1 MNPLEEKDIQILK
14 EMFRESEAR
23 MENKME
29 ARMVEM
35 FHESEARMEA
45 MMDRKIDALR
55 TENNEKFESI
65 DQKFDAIDK
74 RFEAIDQKFDA
85 IDKRFEAIDQKF
97 DAIDKR
103 FEAMD
108 KKIEDTAAQVQR
120 NTAILMDAE
129 FSRRFDLIEEQL
141 QLLMEKMTAPAR
153 VDKLEDDMTVVKASI
168 RNLSGRVQTLEEARH
183 LQ

>member
-55 TENNEKFESI
+55 TETNDKLEAMQAENNQKFESI
-65 DQKFDAIDK
+65 DK
-74 RFEAIDQKFDA
+74 RFED
-85 IDKRFEAIDQKF
+85 
-97 DAIDKR
+97 
-103 FEAMD
+103 MD

-120 NTAILMDAE
+120 NTALLMDAE

>member
-14 EMFRESEAR
+14 EMFR
-23 MENKME
+23 
-29 ARMVEM
+29 
-35 FHESEARMEA
+35 ESEARMEA

-74 RFEAIDQKFDA
+74 RFES
-85 IDKRFEAIDQKF
+85 IDQKF

-141 QLLMEKMTAPAR
+141 QLLVEKMTAPAR

>member
-14 EMFRESEAR
+14 EMFHESEAR

-29 ARMVEM
+29 ARMAEM
-35 FHESEARMEA
+35 FRESEARMEA

-55 TENNEKFESI
+55 TETNEK
-65 DQKFDAIDK
+65 
-74 RFEAIDQKFDA
+74 
-85 IDKRFEAIDQKF
+85 
-97 DAIDKR
+97 

>member
-1 MNPLEEKDIQILK
+1 VNPLEEKDIQILK
-14 EMFRESEAR
+14 EMFR
-23 MENKME
+23 
-29 ARMVEM
+29 
-35 FHESEARMEA
+35 ESEARMEA

-55 TENNEKFESI
+55 TENNEKFES
-65 DQKFDAIDK
+65 
-74 RFEAIDQKFDA
+74 IDQKFDA

>member
-1 MNPLEEKDIQILK
+1 MEEKDIQILK

-35 FHESEARMEA
+35 FQESEARMENKMEARMVEMFQESEARMEA

-55 TENNEKFESI
+55 TETNDKLDAMQAENNQKFES
-65 DQKFDAIDK
+65 
-74 RFEAIDQKFDA
+74 
-85 IDKRFEAIDQKF
+85 
-97 DAIDKR
+97 IDKR

-108 KKIEDTAAQVQR
+108 KKIEDTAVQVQR

>member
-1 MNPLEEKDIQILK
+1 MEEKDIQILK
-14 EMFRESEAR
+14 EMFR
-23 MENKME
+23 
-29 ARMVEM
+29 
-35 FHESEARMEA
+35 ESEARMEA

-74 RFEAIDQKFDA
+74 RFES
-85 IDKRFEAIDQKF
+85 IDKRFESIDQKF

-153 VDKLEDDMTVVKASI
+153 VDKLEDDRS
-168 RNLSGRVQTLEEARH
+168 EERR
-183 LQ
+183 

>member
-1 MNPLEEKDIQILK
+1 
-14 EMFRESEAR
+14 MFRESEAR

-35 FHESEARMEA
+35 FQESEARMEA

-55 TENNEKFESI
+55 TETNEKLDAMQAENNQKFES
-65 DQKFDAIDK
+65 
-74 RFEAIDQKFDA
+74 
-85 IDKRFEAIDQKF
+85 
-97 DAIDKR
+97 IDKR

-120 NTAILMDAE
+120 NTALLMDAE

>member
-23 MENKME
+23 ME
-29 ARMVEM
+29 
-35 FHESEARMEA
+35 A
-45 MMDRKIDALR
+45 MMERKIDALR

-74 RFEAIDQKFDA
+74 RFES
-85 IDKRFEAIDQKF
+85 IDQKF

-129 FSRRFDLIEEQL
+129 FSRRVDLIEEQL

>member
-55 TENNEKFESI
+55 TETNDKLDAMQAENNQKFES
-65 DQKFDAIDK
+65 
-74 RFEAIDQKFDA
+74 
-85 IDKRFEAIDQKF
+85 
-97 DAIDKR
+97 IDKR

-120 NTAILMDAE
+120 NTALLMDAE

>member
-1 MNPLEEKDIQILK
+1 MEKKDIQILK

-55 TENNEKFESI
+55 TETNDKLDAMQAENNQKFES
-65 DQKFDAIDK
+65 
-74 RFEAIDQKFDA
+74 
-85 IDKRFEAIDQKF
+85 
-97 DAIDKR
+97 IDKR

-120 NTAILMDAE
+120 NTALLMDAE

>member
-14 EMFRESEAR
+14 EMFR
-23 MENKME
+23 
-29 ARMVEM
+29 
-35 FHESEARMEA
+35 ESEARMEA

-85 IDKRFEAIDQKF
+85 IDKRFEA
-97 DAIDKR
+97 
-103 FEAMD
+103 MD

-120 NTAILMDAE
+120 NTALLMDAE

>member
-1 MNPLEEKDIQILK
+1 MEEKDIQILK

-23 MENKME
+23 ME
-29 ARMVEM
+29 AI
-35 FHESEARMEA
+35 
-45 MMDRKIDALR
+45 MDRKIDELR

-74 RFEAIDQKFDA
+74 RFES
-85 IDKRFEAIDQKF
+85 IDQKF

-120 NTAILMDAE
+120 NTALLMDAE

>member
-29 ARMVEM
+29 VRMVEM

-55 TENNEKFESI
+55 TETNDKLEAMQAENNQKFES
-65 DQKFDAIDK
+65 
-74 RFEAIDQKFDA
+74 
-85 IDKRFEAIDQKF
+85 
-97 DAIDKR
+97 IDKR

>member
-14 EMFRESEAR
+14 EMFR
-23 MENKME
+23 
-29 ARMVEM
+29 
-35 FHESEARMEA
+35 ESEARMEA

-74 RFEAIDQKFDA
+74 RFES
-85 IDKRFEAIDQKF
+85 IDKRFESIDQKF

-120 NTAILMDAE
+120 NTALLMDAE

>member
-14 EMFRESEAR
+14 EMFR
-23 MENKME
+23 
-29 ARMVEM
+29 
-35 FHESEARMEA
+35 ESEARMEA

-55 TENNEKFESI
+55 TENNEKFES
-65 DQKFDAIDK
+65 
-74 RFEAIDQKFDA
+74 
-85 IDKRFEAIDQKF
+85 
-97 DAIDKR
+97 
-103 FEAMD
+103 MD

>member
-1 MNPLEEKDIQILK
+1 VNPLEEKDIQILK
-14 EMFRESEAR
+14 EMFR
-23 MENKME
+23 
-29 ARMVEM
+29 
-35 FHESEARMEA
+35 ESEARMEA

-74 RFEAIDQKFDA
+74 RFES
-85 IDKRFEAIDQKF
+85 IDQKF

-120 NTAILMDAE
+120 NTALLMDAE

>member
-35 FHESEARMEA
+35 FQASEARMEA

-55 TENNEKFESI
+55 TETNDKLDAMQAENNQKFES
-65 DQKFDAIDK
+65 
-74 RFEAIDQKFDA
+74 
-85 IDKRFEAIDQKF
+85 
-97 DAIDKR
+97 IDKR

>member
-23 MENKME
+23 ME
-29 ARMVEM
+29 
-35 FHESEARMEA
+35 ARMEA

-55 TENNEKFESI
+55 TETNDKLEAMQAENN
-65 DQKFDAIDK
+65 QK
-74 RFEAIDQKFDA
+74 
-85 IDKRFEAIDQKF
+85 
-97 DAIDKR
+97 

>member
-14 EMFRESEAR
+14 EMFR
-23 MENKME
+23 
-29 ARMVEM
+29 
-35 FHESEARMEA
+35 ESEARMEA

-65 DQKFDAIDK
+65 DQKFDAID
-74 RFEAIDQKFDA
+74 
-85 IDKRFEAIDQKF
+85 QKF

-108 KKIEDTAAQVQR
+108 KKIEDTAVQVQR

>member
-14 EMFRESEAR
+14 EMFHESEVR
-23 MENKME
+23 M
-29 ARMVEM
+29 
-35 FHESEARMEA
+35 EARMEA

-55 TENNEKFESI
+55 TETNDKLEAMQAENTQKFES
-65 DQKFDAIDK
+65 
-74 RFEAIDQKFDA
+74 
-85 IDKRFEAIDQKF
+85 
-97 DAIDKR
+97 IDKR

>member
-1 MNPLEEKDIQILK
+1 MEEKDIQILK

-35 FHESEARMEA
+35 FQESEARMEA

-55 TENNEKFESI
+55 TETNDKLDAMHAENNQMFESI
-65 DQKFDAIDK
+65 DK
-74 RFEAIDQKFDA
+74 RFGAL
-85 IDKRFEAIDQKF
+85 
-97 DAIDKR
+97 
-103 FEAMD
+103 D
-108 KKIEDTAAQVQR
+108 KKIEDTAAQVLR
-120 NTAILMDAE
+120 NTSILMDAE

>member
-14 EMFRESEAR
+14 QMFR
-23 MENKME
+23 
-29 ARMVEM
+29 
-35 FHESEARMEA
+35 ESEARMEA

-74 RFEAIDQKFDA
+74 RFEA
-85 IDKRFEAIDQKF
+85 
-97 DAIDKR
+97 
-103 FEAMD
+103 MD

-120 NTAILMDAE
+120 NTAILMDTE

>member
-1 MNPLEEKDIQILK
+1 MEEKDIQFLK

-35 FHESEARMEA
+35 FRESEARMEARMEA

-55 TENNEKFESI
+55 TETNEK
-65 DQKFDAIDK
+65 
-74 RFEAIDQKFDA
+74 
-85 IDKRFEAIDQKF
+85 
-97 DAIDKR
+97 

>member
-35 FHESEARMEA
+35 FQESEARMEA

-55 TENNEKFESI
+55 TETNEKFES
-65 DQKFDAIDK
+65 
-74 RFEAIDQKFDA
+74 IDQKFDA

-120 NTAILMDAE
+120 NTALLMDAE

>member
-23 MENKME
+23 ME
-29 ARMVEM
+29 
-35 FHESEARMEA
+35 ARMEA

-55 TENNEKFESI
+55 TETNEK
-65 DQKFDAIDK
+65 
-74 RFEAIDQKFDA
+74 
-85 IDKRFEAIDQKF
+85 
-97 DAIDKR
+97 

>member
-35 FHESEARMEA
+35 FQESEARMEA

-55 TENNEKFESI
+55 TETHDKLDAMQAENNQKFESI
-65 DQKFDAIDK
+65 DKH
-74 RFEAIDQKFDA
+74 FES
-85 IDKRFEAIDQKF
+85 IDQKF

>member
-35 FHESEARMEA
+35 FQESEARMEA

-55 TENNEKFESI
+55 TETNDKLDAMQAENNQKFESI
-65 DQKFDAIDK
+65 DK
-74 RFEAIDQKFDA
+74 RFES
-85 IDKRFEAIDQKF
+85 IDQKF

-153 VDKLEDDMTVVKASI
+153 VDKLEDDMTVVKARI

>member
-29 ARMVEM
+29 ARMAEM
-35 FHESEARMEA
+35 FRESEARMEA

-55 TENNEKFESI
+55 TETNDKLEAMQAENTQKFES
-65 DQKFDAIDK
+65 
-74 RFEAIDQKFDA
+74 
-85 IDKRFEAIDQKF
+85 
-97 DAIDKR
+97 IDKR

>member
-23 MENKME
+23 ME
-29 ARMVEM
+29 
-35 FHESEARMEA
+35 A

-55 TENNEKFESI
+55 TETNEKFES
-65 DQKFDAIDK
+65 
-74 RFEAIDQKFDA
+74 
-85 IDKRFEAIDQKF
+85 IDQKF

-168 RNLSGRVQTLEEARH
+168 RNLSGRLQTLEEARH

>member
-1 MNPLEEKDIQILK
+1 
-14 EMFRESEAR
+14 
-23 MENKME
+23 
-29 ARMVEM
+29 M

-45 MMDRKIDALR
+45 MMDRKIEALR
-55 TENNEKFESI
+55 TETNEKF
-65 DQKFDAIDK
+65 DAMQAENNK
-74 RFEAIDQKFDA
+74 K
-85 IDKRFEAIDQKF
+85 
-97 DAIDKR
+97 

-153 VDKLEDDMTVVKASI
+153 VEKLEDDMTVVKASI
-168 RNLSGRVQTLEEARH
+168 RNLSGRVQTLEDARN

>member
-1 MNPLEEKDIQILK
+1 MEEKDIQILK
-14 EMFRESEAR
+14 EMFR
-23 MENKME
+23 
-29 ARMVEM
+29 
-35 FHESEARMEA
+35 ESEARMEA

-74 RFEAIDQKFDA
+74 RFEA
-85 IDKRFEAIDQKF
+85 
-97 DAIDKR
+97 
-103 FEAMD
+103 MD
-108 KKIEDTAAQVQR
+108 KKIEDTAAQVQC

>member
-23 MENKME
+23 ME
-29 ARMVEM
+29 
-35 FHESEARMEA
+35 ARMEA

-55 TENNEKFESI
+55 TETNQKFESI
-65 DQKFDAIDK
+65 DK
-74 RFEAIDQKFDA
+74 RFK
-85 IDKRFEAIDQKF
+85 
-97 DAIDKR
+97 
-103 FEAMD
+103 AMD

-120 NTAILMDAE
+120 NTALLMDAE

>member
-23 MENKME
+23 M
-29 ARMVEM
+29 VEM
-35 FHESEARMEA
+35 FQESEARMEA

-55 TENNEKFESI
+55 TETNEK
-65 DQKFDAIDK
+65 
-74 RFEAIDQKFDA
+74 
-85 IDKRFEAIDQKF
+85 
-97 DAIDKR
+97 

>member
-55 TENNEKFESI
+55 TETNDKLEAMQAENNQKFESI
-65 DQKFDAIDK
+65 DK
-74 RFEAIDQKFDA
+74 RFES
-85 IDKRFEAIDQKF
+85 IDQKF

-108 KKIEDTAAQVQR
+108 KKIEDTATQVQR
-120 NTAILMDAE
+120 NTALLMDAE

>member
-1 MNPLEEKDIQILK
+1 MEEKDIQILK

-23 MENKME
+23 MENRME

-35 FHESEARMEA
+35 FQESEARMEA

-55 TENNEKFESI
+55 TETNDKLDAMQAENNQKFES
-65 DQKFDAIDK
+65 
-74 RFEAIDQKFDA
+74 
-85 IDKRFEAIDQKF
+85 
-97 DAIDKR
+97 IDKR

>member
-14 EMFRESEAR
+14 
-23 MENKME
+23 
-29 ARMVEM
+29 EM

-55 TENNEKFESI
+55 TETNDKLEAMQAENN
-65 DQKFDAIDK
+65 QK
-74 RFEAIDQKFDA
+74 
-85 IDKRFEAIDQKF
+85 
-97 DAIDKR
+97 

-120 NTAILMDAE
+120 NTAILMDAA
-129 FSRRFDLIEEQL
+129 FSRRFDRIEEQL

>member
-1 MNPLEEKDIQILK
+1 MEEKDIQILK
-14 EMFRESEAR
+14 EMFR
-23 MENKME
+23 
-29 ARMVEM
+29 
-35 FHESEARMEA
+35 ESEARMEA

-55 TENNEKFESI
+55 TENNEKFES
-65 DQKFDAIDK
+65 
-74 RFEAIDQKFDA
+74 IDQKFDA

-129 FSRRFDLIEEQL
+129 FSRRFHLIEEQL
-141 QLLMEKMTAPAR
+141 QLLM
-153 VDKLEDDMTVVKASI
+153 
-168 RNLSGRVQTLEEARH
+168 
-183 LQ
+183 

>member
-1 MNPLEEKDIQILK
+1 MEEKDIQILK

-23 MENKME
+23 ME
-29 ARMVEM
+29 
-35 FHESEARMEA
+35 A

-55 TENNEKFESI
+55 TETNDKLEAMQAETNDKLEAMQAENNQKFES
-65 DQKFDAIDK
+65 
-74 RFEAIDQKFDA
+74 
-85 IDKRFEAIDQKF
+85 IDQKF

-168 RNLSGRVQTLEEARH
+168 RNLSGRVQTLEDARH

>member
-23 MENKME
+23 ME
-29 ARMVEM
+29 
-35 FHESEARMEA
+35 ARMEA

-55 TENNEKFESI
+55 TETNDKLEAMQAENNQKFES
-65 DQKFDAIDK
+65 
-74 RFEAIDQKFDA
+74 
-85 IDKRFEAIDQKF
+85 
-97 DAIDKR
+97 IDKR

>member
-35 FHESEARMEA
+35 FQESEARMEA

-55 TENNEKFESI
+55 TETNEK
-65 DQKFDAIDK
+65 
-74 RFEAIDQKFDA
+74 
-85 IDKRFEAIDQKF
+85 FEAIDQKF